1 MLHRGK
7 ERPEV
12 KLPPPGER
20 GDMSLEETIY
30 RRRSV
35 RDYKEEPLS
44 LSQLSQVLWA
54 AQGLTDS
61 RGLRAAPSAGAT
73 YPLDVFIFIG
83 RDGVE
88 GLEPGIYQYDVAK
101 HSLSLHK
108 EGDQRREL
116 AIAAIDQEFIAR
128 APVDI
133 VICATLER
141 TSRHYGRRAERYVHM
156 EVGHAGENVS
166 LQAVALGLV
175 TVMIG
180 AFDDE
185 KVSAAMGLAKEVK
198 PLYIIPL
205 GKNRCRNK

>member
-1 MLHRGK
+1 
-7 ERPEV
+7 
-12 KLPPPGER
+12 
-20 GDMSLEETIY
+20 MSLEETIS

-44 LSQLSQVLWA
+44 LSHLSQVLWA

-83 RDGVE
+83 RDGVK
-88 GLEPGIYQYDVAK
+88 GLEPGVYQYDVVK
-101 HSLSLHK
+101 HSISLHK

-116 AIAAIDQEFIAR
+116 AVAAGDQEFIAR
-128 APVDI
+128 APVDL
-133 VICATLER
+133 VICATMER
-141 TSRHYGRRAERYVHM
+141 TSRYYGRRTERYVHM
-156 EVGHAGENVS
+156 EVGHVGENVS

-175 TVMIG
+175 TVMVG
-180 AFDDE
+180 AFDDG
-185 KVSAAMGLAKEVK
+185 KVSAAMDLAKEVK

-205 GKNRCRNK
+205 GKPR